1 MTPIILQKK
10 SVLLIKDA
18 VQKVFAMLLLKKNL
32 NLITFK
38 AVAQKR
44 SALIQKL
51 IRCNFYYSLNMS
63 VLSY

>member
-1 MTPIILQKK
+1 MTLIILQKK

-18 VQKVFAMLLLKKNL
+18 VQKVFAIPLLKKNL

-38 AVAQKR
+38 AVAQKQ

>member
-1 MTPIILQKK
+1 MMLSMLQKK

-18 VQKVFAMLLLKKNL
+18 VQKDFAMPLLKKNL

-38 AVAQKR
+38 AVAQKQ
-44 SALIQKL
+44 SAQIQKL